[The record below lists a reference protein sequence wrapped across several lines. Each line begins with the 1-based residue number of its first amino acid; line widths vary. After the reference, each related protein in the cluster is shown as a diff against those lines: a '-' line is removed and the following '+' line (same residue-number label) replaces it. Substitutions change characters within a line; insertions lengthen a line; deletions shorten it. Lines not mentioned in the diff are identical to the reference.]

1 MRDCYKKR
9 VTNQLSVYA
18 TEMLAILLALQ
29 WIEEKKTKNTVIAS
43 DSYSSLESI
52 RSGRSLVRIDS
63 VNEIL

>member
-1 MRDCYKKR
+1 
-9 VTNQLSVYA
+9 
-18 TEMLAILLALQ
+18 MLAILLALQ
-29 WIEEKKTKNTVIAS
+29 WIEEKKIKNTVIAS